1 MFVINNCD
9 YTLTSRLNTH
19 IQMCVFSLTN
29 KEHRYT
35 HTHTCICRK
44 FNCPFFKK
52 IIFLFFWK
60 KIKKQ

>member
-9 YTLTSRLNTH
+9 YTLTTRLNTH

-29 KEHRYT
+29 KEHT

-52 IIFLFFWK
+52 I
-60 KIKKQ
+60 